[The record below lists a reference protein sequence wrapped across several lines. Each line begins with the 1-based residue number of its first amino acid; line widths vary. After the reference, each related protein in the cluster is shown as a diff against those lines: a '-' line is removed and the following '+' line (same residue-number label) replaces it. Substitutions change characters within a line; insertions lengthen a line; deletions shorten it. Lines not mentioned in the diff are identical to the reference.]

1 MVLHT
6 KFRWRLSEVEPV
18 SIFPISHQAPAL
30 KLSGLGFHSGSS
42 KLTCNF
48 SGLGKNCVTLF
59 KSLILTLYRCDIGY
73 LACLQSF
80 PSFDCFEFNRKT
92 MAVPTCQKRRLNAT
106 LHLSQPNPPGTQCS
120 LHPRELWNLKR
131 RMTMW
136 CVLSHLPVI
145 SLRILLTAWP
155 RWGDPL
161 AYGGPSWS
169 TYSVPVLQRS

>member
-1 MVLHT
+1 MKAIRSWT
-6 KFRWRLSEVEPV
+6 C
-18 SIFPISHQAPAL
+18 IYFPNQPSSPSLETLWIGLPQWIQQTCLRFLGSGE
-30 KLSGLGFHSGSS
+30 KLSD
-42 KLTCNF
+42 
-48 SGLGKNCVTLF
+48 
-59 KSLILTLYRCDIGY
+59 SLIMTLYLCDIGY

-106 LHLSQPNPPGTQCS
+106 LHLSQPSPPGTQCS
-120 LHPRELWNLKR
+120 LRPRELWNLKR